1 MWTGEEVS
9 ERVKEREWSQWKCEQ
24 KKDTEYGIGVTEAS
38 LSGSFGASL
47 TLSLIDEAFV
57 LASGSQK

>member
-38 LSGSFGASL
+38 LSGASL
-47 TLSLIDEAFV
+47 TLSLIDR
-57 LASGSQK
+57 